1 MITCNSHLKD
11 KVPAELNWQMMSK
24 LKYHQK
30 IKQLV
35 GVIPLVLLLL
45 LLLTIFIQDTHVTE
59 VIFSGVLH
67 IYLT

>member
-1 MITCNSHLKD
+1 MILNIKKIQRGSTAGTDANIKYVNS
-11 KVPAELNWQMMSK
+11 
-24 LKYHQK
+24 
-30 IKQLV
+30 
-35 GVIPLVLLLL
+35 LLL